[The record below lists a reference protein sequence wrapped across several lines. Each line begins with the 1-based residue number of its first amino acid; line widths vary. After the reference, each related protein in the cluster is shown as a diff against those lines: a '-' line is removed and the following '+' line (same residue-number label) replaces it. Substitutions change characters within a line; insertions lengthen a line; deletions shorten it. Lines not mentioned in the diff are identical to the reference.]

1 LNSGSAAA
9 GSLAAIGRI
18 GEMARVGEASGIVA
32 PNGCKAC
39 GETWSAARVLE
50 AAMAGIL

>member
-9 GSLAAIGRI
+9 GSVAAIGRI

-32 PNGCKAC
+32 LNGCRAC
-39 GETWSAARVLE
+39 GERWSAARVLGG
-50 AAMAGIL
+50 AMAGIL